1 MQRFNT
7 LHRFINDWIDAN
19 VDATL
24 NRPQRADKMKSA
36 FQRIFDA
43 QSAAF
48 VRCGF
53 FDPNVAHGGPRPAG
67 KRRSDSENVFD
78 DAESLYST
86 RGVLEVRL
94 SDDPNT
100 AFRQIKTG
108 YKKWI
113 ERYLQECPGEI
124 KDDNHTKRLNKV
136 MMNVKSAVAEL
147 NEKQGN

>member
-1 MQRFNT
+1 MYFRSLFLTALAGVSAQDSERKVPPRTPMQRFNT

-53 FDPNVAHGGPRPAG
+53 FDPNVAHGKFKIMPGLGLHGLTP
-67 KRRSDSENVFD
+67 SDF
-78 DAESLYST
+78 
-86 RGVLEVRL
+86 
-94 SDDPNT
+94 
-100 AFRQIKTG
+100 
-108 YKKWI
+108 
-113 ERYLQECPGEI
+113 
-124 KDDNHTKRLNKV
+124 H
-136 MMNVKSAVAEL
+136 
-147 NEKQGN
+147 